1 MSEVIR
7 IEPDDCEVTLK
18 SAQRLSEA
26 LGYEWGTDCVG
37 SKELFFVDQDG
48 KRTVKPRHDALGYH
62 NFPAGKADEWVREMA
77 ETSFRRLMALPIAML
92 STCSKRF
99 GFYIAGLIREN
110 WDLRQIL
117 SEQSDPR
124 KPLLDLLEDRE
135 REIEILQ
142 RDHAFAQE
150 QIGVRDAQLREKD
163 DRIAQLTSERDFER
177 SRRVVADSAIEAV
190 A

>member
-1 MSEVIR
+1 
-7 IEPDDCEVTLK
+7 
-18 SAQRLSEA
+18 
-26 LGYEWGTDCVG
+26 
-37 SKELFFVDQDG
+37 
-48 KRTVKPRHDALGYH
+48 
-62 NFPAGKADEWVREMA
+62 MA

-92 STCSKRF
+92 SICSRRF

-124 KPLLDLLEDRE
+124 KPLLDLLAARE

-142 RDHAFAQE
+142 RDYAFAQE

-177 SRRVVADSAIEAV
+177 SRRVVADSTIEAV